1 MLMSGNMSV
10 GVRVRTTG
18 VTRITTSAITTN
30 VYGLDKANRT
40 IHISRNVTLN
50 STNAP
55 RLCRH
60 PERLEH
66 EFGLPLL
73 DYRRPSF
80 RYTPPRTAPH
90 GGAPLPIARIG
101 ISSFRKFSWS
111 R

>member
-10 GVRVRTTG
+10 GVRMRTTG
-18 VTRITTSAITTN
+18 VKRITTSAITTN

-50 STNAP
+50 SKNAP

-60 PERLEH
+60 PERLEL
-66 EFGLPLL
+66 EFGLLLL

-80 RYTPPRTAPH
+80 RYIPEASR
-90 GGAPLPIARIG
+90 ARRSAAANWCFKPSKI
-101 ISSFRKFSWS
+101 
-111 R
+111 

>member
-10 GVRVRTTG
+10 GVRMRTTG

-80 RYTPPRTAPH
+80 RYTPEDGAARRSAAANRPH
-90 GGAPLPIARIG
+90 WYFKPSKI
-101 ISSFRKFSWS
+101 
-111 R
+111 